1 MSSIQY
7 VKGHAVSLGLVFVFL
22 AASAFVAWYSMKN
35 QPPREISFALP
46 KREPYQTEYGE
57 TVITEDKTWAELKLT
72 GVKLDAAKKRMTG
85 EAEISLTPNEFADE
99 SKPGFSISPE
109 QLHKSLVTLAA
120 LRKVET
126 VIIFLSHAEPDVR
139 DAMYPYV
146 DLGGTEK
153 PIQMSNYEKNP
164 SLMKGKGPLT
174 WTAEPLT
181 DSFWYPFDS
190 YKLYVN
196 PQILVRIPVTD
207 VDEYFKG
214 GADKMSLEFAGAN
227 LVADLTAK
235 EYDDPKLK
243 EIGDPFEINLY
254 RPFLARAYTVFVIGL
269 MAFGLV
275 YLYFFKDIEGSAGDL
290 LGFFVAA
297 LGTRAI
303 LLTGVDF
310 SPVLLDYVVVFFSI
324 LATGVVFG
332 RWIDKRLQPDNSI
345 ACPHCTGR
353 ISPAATR
360 CPHCTSTLP
369 PNGTVNAE
377 DNPPQ

>member
-1 MSSIQY
+1 MSSKQY
-7 VKGHAVSLGLVFVFL
+7 VRSHAVSLGLIFVFL

-35 QPPREISFALP
+35 QPPREIGFELP
-46 KREPYQTEYGE
+46 MPKQNVEGKDQTW
-57 TVITEDKTWAELKLT
+57 TELKLT

-99 SKPGFSISPE
+99 SKPGFSMSRE
-109 QLHKSLVTLAA
+109 QFKKSQVTQAA
-120 LRKVET
+120 LRKAKTAIV
-126 VIIFLSHAEPDVR
+126 FLSHAEPDVR
-139 DAMYPYV
+139 DARWNRYV
-146 DLGGTEK
+146 DQGGTEK
-153 PIQMSNYEKNP
+153 PIQVSKYEKNP
-164 SLMKGKGPLT
+164 SLMTGKGPFT

-196 PQILVRIPVTD
+196 PQIVVPIPDREGAVEDATA
-207 VDEYFKG
+207 VFEYFNTY
-214 GADKMSLEFAGAN
+214 ADKMSVEFAGPN
-227 LVADLTAK
+227 LVPELTPK
-235 EYDDPKLK
+235 EYDDSLR
-243 EIGDPFEINLY
+243 EESGDPFEINLY

-303 LLTGVDF
+303 LLSGVDF

-332 RWIDKRLQPDNSI
+332 RWIDKRLRPDNSV
-345 ACPHCTGR
+345 ACPHCTSS

-360 CPHCTSTLP
+360 CPYCAGTLP
-369 PNGTVNAE
+369 SNDTAAPSE
-377 DNPPQ
+377 